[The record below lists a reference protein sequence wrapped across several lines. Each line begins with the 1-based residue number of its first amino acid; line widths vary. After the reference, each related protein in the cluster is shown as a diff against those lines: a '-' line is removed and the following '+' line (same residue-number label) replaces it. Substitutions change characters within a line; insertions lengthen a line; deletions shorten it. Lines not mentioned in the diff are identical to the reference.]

1 MFFICINREYEKV
14 FIDLVKNFF
23 KIQTYFT
30 PTVFFIMVRIAN
42 MTYLMYILRA
52 RLRTVLLTF
61 MYVGENHPLTE
72 VAKKITDMA
81 KKMID
86 EVNFNHFFHK
96 PIVYFY
102 EFFISAFIQ
111 KQEEITQIEKDI
123 NPLLS
128 DDPQVIQS
136 SHTILCANVAIF
148 HT

>member
-1 MFFICINREYEKV
+1 
-14 FIDLVKNFF
+14 
-23 KIQTYFT
+23 
-30 PTVFFIMVRIAN
+30 MVRIAN

>member
-1 MFFICINREYEKV
+1 
-14 FIDLVKNFF
+14 
-23 KIQTYFT
+23 
-30 PTVFFIMVRIAN
+30 
-42 MTYLMYILRA
+42 
-52 RLRTVLLTF
+52 

-86 EVNFNHFFHK
+86 EVNFNHFFHE
-96 PIVYFY
+96 PTVYFY